1 MCDKHQAAPGPQ
13 RAIHTAALAVEMAL
27 ANAARAGRQ
36 ELAGMPAPAAQP
48 SRGSNP
54 PEQTQDSRVS
64 RQAGNSSPAHAV
76 QPSRRRKLWELA
88 NACHCPLVGVGMP
101 LAALR
106 KLVGKVTGGTVVA
119 GDYELHVGV
128 VTECGA
134 RNRLSEALQKELDR
148 RYATVLQRFRAAKE
162 TDQVAGLWQAAVA
175 NGDVAGAFW
184 AALTHARCTQELEE
198 QLCRDLHMIQH
209 QAGACVRADLARFNA
224 VMEENTQLVRET
236 ARLQQRHAALQQE
249 WQAERERHGAQLMQ
263 LRAQVVGR
271 DSLADSLRH
280 ELEQLRA
287 SIPGLETRDR
297 LAQRL
302 ALADQRERALRQQI
316 QDLKQDLQQQQQEH
330 ARARETLAGQAEHDS
345 ALPPAPAELPHVIWL
360 AQRNVLCV
368 GGRSGNVASY
378 RALVE
383 QVGGQF
389 AHHDGGLEDN
399 VARLESSM
407 AQADLVICQTGC
419 ISHSAY
425 WRVKDYCKR
434 TGKRCVFVDNPSV
447 SSLARGLE
455 EAVI

>member
-1 MCDKHQAAPGPQ
+1 MQQVPQPQAA
-13 RAIHTAALAVEMAL
+13 
-27 ANAARAGRQ
+27 
-36 ELAGMPAPAAQP
+36 AQ
-48 SRGSNP
+48 S
-54 PEQTQDSRVS
+54 
-64 RQAGNSSPAHAV
+64 
-76 QPSRRRKLWELA
+76 SRRRKLWELA
-88 NACHCPLVGVGMP
+88 PACHCPLVGVGMP

-106 KLVGKVTGGTVVA
+106 KLVGKVTGGTVIA
-119 GDYELHVGV
+119 GDYDVHVGV

-148 RYATVLQRFRAAKE
+148 RYAPVLQRFRAARD
-162 TDQVAGLWQAAVA
+162 TGQVAALWHAAVA
-175 NGDVAGAFW
+175 RGDVAGAFW
-184 AALTHARCTQELEE
+184 AALTHARCTTELEE
-198 QLCRDLHMIQH
+198 QMCRDLHMIQH
-209 QAGACVRADLARFNA
+209 QAGACVRADLARFSATVDENA
-224 VMEENTQLVRET
+224 QLTREM

-249 WQAERERHGAQLMQ
+249 WQAERDRHGAQMMQ

-280 ELEQLRA
+280 ELEQLRT

-302 ALADQRERALRQQI
+302 ALADDRERALRQQV
-316 QDLKQDLQQQQQEH
+316 QDLKQELEALRQERRH
-330 ARARETLAGQAEHDS
+330 EQARAPGITDN
-345 ALPPAPAELPHVIWL
+345 LPPAPAEPHNVIWL
-360 AQRNVLCV
+360 SQRNVLCV

-383 QVGGQF
+383 QAGGQF

-399 VARLESSM
+399 VARLEASM
-407 AQADLVICQTGC
+407 AAADLVICQTGC

-455 EAVI
+455 EAGA

>member
-1 MCDKHQAAPGPQ
+1 MCEKHAAP
-13 RAIHTAALAVEMAL
+13 
-27 ANAARAGRQ
+27 
-36 ELAGMPAPAAQP
+36 PAA
-48 SRGSNP
+48 
-54 PEQTQDSRVS
+54 
-64 RQAGNSSPAHAV
+64 A

-88 NACHCPLVGVGMP
+88 HACHCPLVGVGMP

-106 KLVGKVTGGTVVA
+106 KLVGKVTGGTVIA
-119 GDYELHVGV
+119 GDYDVHVGV
-128 VTECGA
+128 VTECGT

-148 RYATVLQRFRAAKE
+148 RYAPVLQRFRAARDTE
-162 TDQVAGLWQAAVA
+162 QVAALWRAAVA
-175 NGDVAGAFW
+175 NGDVAGPFW
-184 AALTHARCTQELEE
+184 AALTHARCGAELEE
-198 QLCRDLHMIQH
+198 QMCRDLHMIQH
-209 QAGACVRADLARFNA
+209 QAGACARADLARFHATLDENA
-224 VMEENTQLVRET
+224 QLTREA
-236 ARLQQRHAALQQE
+236 ARLQQRHAAVQQQ
-249 WQAERERHGAQLMQ
+249 WQSERERHAAQLMQ
-263 LRAQVVGR
+263 LRAQVMGR

-302 ALADQRERALRQQI
+302 ALADERERALRQQL
-316 QDLKQDLQQQQQEH
+316 QDAKMQLQQEQYEH
-330 ARARETLAGQAEHDS
+330 ARTREALASHLAAAPATEPPQVQAE
-345 ALPPAPAELPHVIWL
+345 AAKVIWL
-360 AQRNVLCV
+360 ARRNVLCV

-389 AHHDGGLEDN
+389 SHHDGGLEDN
-399 VARLESSM
+399 VARLEASM
-407 AQADLVICQTGC
+407 AAADVVICQTGC

-455 EAVI
+455 EANT